1 MEGTKAQKP
10 TVSATRYPLDGG
22 GRDPLGEMKGD
33 EDQGFLDLWAV
44 IRDHREGRVCTGV
57 RVGVVPAVQSASYCG
72 PEGPGLDARVGE
84 PRLKP

>member
-1 MEGTKAQKP
+1 MGEREGRK
-10 TVSATRYPLDGG
+10 
-22 GRDPLGEMKGD
+22 
-33 EDQGFLDLWAV
+33 DQGFLELWAV
-44 IRDHREGRVCTGV
+44 TRDHREGHARTGV